1 MKKGLLIILSGPSGV
16 GKGTVRQEILKNP
29 AVDLY
34 YSVSL
39 TTRGMRP
46 GETDGREYYFVTNE
60 EFDANLASGN
70 LLEWNQFVGN
80 RYGTPKDKVEAK
92 RLAGHNVLL
101 EIDVNGATQVLSKM
115 KDPGVVS
122 IFLAPPSFESLEARI
137 RGRSTE
143 SEDAIQARLEKARLE
158 VALKDRYDYVVVND
172 TVEQAAKDIEKIIFD
187 KIRALD
193 ENAIE

>member
-1 MKKGLLIILSGPSGV
+1 
-16 GKGTVRQEILKNP
+16 
-29 AVDLY
+29 
-34 YSVSL
+34 
-39 TTRGMRP
+39 MRP
-46 GETDGREYYFVTNE
+46 GEADGREYYFVTNE
-60 EFDANLASGN
+60 EFDANLANGN

-143 SEDAIQARLEKARLE
+143 SEDALQARLEKARLE

>member
-46 GETDGREYYFVTNE
+46 GETDGREYYFVSNE
-60 EFDANLASGN
+60 EFDRNLANGN

-80 RYGTPKDKVEAK
+80 RYGTSKA
-92 RLAGHNVLL
+92 L
-101 EIDVNGATQVLSKM
+101 EDTNTIDVNGATQVLSKM

-158 VALKDRYDYVVVND
+158 VALKDRYDYVVIND

-187 KIRALD
+187 KLRALD
-193 ENAIE
+193 ENAIK

>member
-1 MKKGLLIILSGPSGV
+1 M
-16 GKGTVRQEILKNP
+16 RQEILKDP
-29 AVDLY
+29 SVDLF

-39 TTRGMRP
+39 TTRKMRP
-46 GETDGREYYFVTNE
+46 GEAEGREYYFVSNE
-60 EFDANLASGN
+60 EFDRNLEIGN

-101 EIDVNGATQVLSKM
+101 EIDVNGATQVLSKI

-122 IFLAPPSFESLEARI
+122 IFLAPPSFEALEARI

-172 TVEQAAKDIEKIIFD
+172 TVEQAARDVEKIIFD
-187 KIRALD
+187 RLRALD
-193 ENAIE
+193 ENALK